1 MANFEVYEQVDVS
14 LTEHHY
20 PIIICRNGLQ
30 SLDFLQTIVT
40 SSQILIVTNQT
51 VAPFYLKYVQAA
63 FSEIQCDVLILED
76 GEHYKN
82 QQSLFAIY
90 DALIQNKHHRDTTLI
105 ALGGGVIGDMTGFAA
120 STYQRGVKLV
130 QIPTTL
136 LAQIDAS
143 IGGKTGI
150 NHALGKNMIG
160 SFYQPQAVI
169 IDLNTLNTLPE
180 REFRAGLAE
189 MIKYALLAGGEFF
202 KLLSDAI
209 QQGLTAKSAQ
219 LPQLI
224 AECCRIKAQ
233 FVETDEKEAGQ
244 RALLNLGHTF
254 AHALETYT
262 QYQQWLHGEAV
273 AIGIYCA
280 AVLSH
285 KMNLVNKQ
293 LVDQIEQILHY
304 AGLPH
309 KIPRTINLKKLK
321 ELMQSDKKIKNNCL
335 RFVLIKKL
343 GDCYLEAGVTEDC
356 LYNALDAAVE
366 ENQNERGSNSV

>member
-1 MANFEVYEQVDVS
+1 MANFEVYDQVDVS
-14 LTEHHY
+14 LTEHQY
-20 PIIICRNGLQ
+20 PILICRNGLQ
-30 SLDFLQTIVT
+30 NPNFLRTIVT
-40 SSQILIVTNQT
+40 SSQVLIVTNQT
-51 VAPFYLKYVQAA
+51 IAPLYLKQVQAA
-63 FSEIQCDVLILED
+63 FADVQCDVLILKD
-76 GEHYKN
+76 GEQYKN
-82 QQSLFAIY
+82 QHSLFTIY
-90 DALIQNKHHRDTTLI
+90 DALIQQKHHRDTVLI
-105 ALGGGVIGDMTGFAA
+105 ALGGGVIGDITGFVA
-120 STYQRGVKLV
+120 STYQRGVKFV

-143 IGGKTGI
+143 IGGKTAI

-169 IDLNTLNTLPE
+169 IDLATLNTLPE

-189 MIKYALLAGGEFF
+189 MIKYGLLAGGDFF
-202 KLLSDAI
+202 KLLSTTL
-209 QQGLTAKSAQ
+209 QQGLAASSTQ

-262 QYQQWLHGEAV
+262 HYQQWLHGEAV
-273 AIGIYCA
+273 AIGLYCA
-280 AVLSH
+280 TLLSH
-285 KMNLVNKQ
+285 KMQLVDKQ
-293 LVDQIEQILHY
+293 LVEQVEQILHF

-309 KIPRTINLKKLK
+309 KIPNTVNLDRLIG
-321 ELMQSDKKIKNNCL
+321 LMQSDKKIKNNCL
-335 RFVLIKKL
+335 RFVLIKKP

-356 LYNALDAAVE
+356 LYNALVAAV
-366 ENQNERGSNSV
+366 RGE

>member
-1 MANFEVYEQVDVS
+1 MANFEVYDQVDVS
-14 LTEHHY
+14 LTEHQY

-30 SLDFLQTIVT
+30 KFDFLRTIVT

-51 VAPFYLKYVQAA
+51 IAPYYLKQVQAA
-63 FSEIQCDVLILED
+63 FADTQCDVLILKD
-76 GEHYKN
+76 GEQYKN
-82 QQSLFAIY
+82 QESLFTIY
-90 DALIQNKHHRDTTLI
+90 DALIQHKHHRDTTLI
-105 ALGGGVIGDMTGFAA
+105 ALGGGVIGDITGFAA
-120 STYQRGVKLV
+120 ATYQRGVKFV

-143 IGGKTGI
+143 IGGKTAI

-169 IDLNTLNTLPE
+169 IDLATLNTLPE

-189 MIKYALLAGGEFF
+189 MIKYALLAGGDFF
-202 KLLSDAI
+202 KLLNETL
-209 QQGLTAKSAQ
+209 QQGLTAKSPQ
-219 LPQLI
+219 LPHLI

-262 QYQQWLHGEAV
+262 HYQQWLHGEAV
-273 AIGIYCA
+273 AIGLYCA
-280 AVLSH
+280 TVLSH
-285 KMNLVNKQ
+285 KMQLVDKQ
-293 LVDQIEQILHY
+293 LVEQVEQILHN

-309 KIPRTINLKKLK
+309 KIPSTVNLKKLK

-335 RFVLIKKL
+335 RFVVLKKP
-343 GDCYLEAGVTEDC
+343 GDCYLEAGITEDC
-356 LYNALDAAVE
+356 LYNALVEAV
-366 ENQNERGSNSV
+366 RGE